1 MAWDDGREEL
11 DNLIEHNKN
20 CPPEEVI
27 DEWHEWSSP
36 DGGITWGNIDD
47 KGNSVIY
54 NPDGDEIVGNIYEET
69 EYVAF
74 DKKNYPIINIISRI
88 NDKTIIADPDYK
100 RGLIWD
106 ERQQSRFIESLL
118 LGLPV
123 PPLFFETDDE
133 GRWLA
138 IDGTQRLMTL
148 KRLFDNDLILSDLK
162 LFKDAEARR
171 FDNLPY
177 NGRYVLEDYSIE
189 TILVDLDVSDEM
201 KLALFERFN
210 ISGPNLSSQDLRN
223 YRYRKTSFPLL
234 RRLWQYIRNQKSII
248 FPYEKASHVHSDE
261 FVLHLLS
268 FYFIMA

>member
-36 DGGITWGNIDD
+36 DGITWGNVDD

-69 EYVAF
+69 EYLAF

-118 LGLPV
+118 LGGC
-123 PPLFFETDDE
+123 LFPRYFLKPMMK
-133 GRWLA
+133 G
-138 IDGTQRLMTL
+138 DGLQLT
-148 KRLFDNDLILSDLK
+148 
-162 LFKDAEARR
+162 A
-171 FDNLPY
+171 
-177 NGRYVLEDYSIE
+177 
-189 TILVDLDVSDEM
+189 
-201 KLALFERFN
+201 
-210 ISGPNLSSQDLRN
+210 
-223 YRYRKTSFPLL
+223 
-234 RRLWQYIRNQKSII
+234 
-248 FPYEKASHVHSDE
+248 HSV
-261 FVLHLLS
+261 F
-268 FYFIMA
+268 